1 MDGFTRDFAVAQ
13 LRAAANSPEVHAAA
27 ITAAKD
33 FLMARP
39 ELPGLTSDTAAVT
52 IAMHAAILFR
62 SYLDFVGTDG
72 LVPQAAPDAV
82 PEG

>member
-1 MDGFTRDFAVAQ
+1 MDGFAEEFSATQ
-13 LRAAANSPEVHAAA
+13 IRATANAPEVHAAA

-39 ELPGLTSDTAAVT
+39 ELPSLTSDTAAAT

-62 SYLDFVGTDG
+62 SYLEFVGTDG
-72 LVPQAAPDAV
+72 LVPQSGPG
-82 PEG
+82 E